1 MEVKKSLTGAS
12 AVPNSDDTSRVQI
25 CANSGENGLFAEN
38 LSLKL
43 ILTMALPI
51 TKIHLKRF
59 ETMTK
64 KVLTKYESSSANIC
78 HIRTNSLQV

>member
-12 AVPNSDDTSRVQI
+12 AVANSDDTSRVQI

-51 TKIHLKRF
+51 T
-59 ETMTK
+59 
-64 KVLTKYESSSANIC
+64 NIAKGTTDPGVDC
-78 HIRTNSLQV
+78 CDQ